1 MSNYWYCTVCNSRVG
16 DEYSYCYKCHPEIEM
31 LEKIADGLHKI
42 MRLMEEHYGRKK
54 KE

>member
-1 MSNYWYCTVCNSRVG
+1 MNYMECKQCGWSMDDDDNYCTF
-16 DEYSYCYKCHPEIEM
+16 CHPEVEM
-31 LEKIADGLHKI
+31 LEKIADSLHKI